1 MKFKSDI
8 EIQAGVE
15 AGGSTG
21 SNGQVLSSTGSGVA
35 WIDQNTISANNA
47 EHVVIYVKNTHTAS
61 IAKGTPVYIT
71 GTVGATDT
79 VQIAPADASDS
90 AKMPAVGL
98 LDETLAVNAFGY
110 VITGGFMDN
119 ITTDP
124 IDGVTPNS
132 NDTVYVKAG
141 GGLTLTKPTGPTG
154 LIQNVAK
161 VGKVSGGNSGS
172 LIVSSILRTN
182 DVPNLT
188 TGKIWVGDGNTT
200 ESTVVHLDETNGRM
214 GIGTDSPSEKLGV
227 ISSDN
232 IGTTKIISAYS
243 LSQSQSTSLG
253 YNSIMGSYS
262 LNVATLTAQPITFS
276 PNSSEAMRI
285 DAYGNVGIG
294 TTDPD
299 SKLHIVNPDGGSYRF
314 GYGGSSDVYF
324 DSDTV
329 YFRTDNGGAN
339 LMTSTVN
346 GLGIG
351 TTEPQTLLHLTHA
364 NPILL
369 LEEID
374 QIADAKRWGIQ
385 SETSILKFRA
395 FNDALTTA
403 VDVMSMTRA
412 GNVGIGTTDPGAK
425 LHVVGTSN
433 FQGNIQVSGG
443 TFVDSTRRNIY
454 LNSFD
459 GGGGNGI
466 FFRDGFTYNASITA
480 EDHNGGSADG
490 ICISGY
496 DGVSFSTGANSKNER
511 MRITSSGNVGIG
523 TTNPNEKL
531 HAAGNI
537 HAYDASGI
545 DAALFASTAAGSTTI
560 AIRSLGIT
568 HFNGGNVGIGTTSPA
583 HKLEV
588 AGVIPKIY
596 INSSNNTGGSIIFD
610 DNLSTGTEIQGTQG
624 NVIFKQSGSEKM
636 RITSDGKVG
645 IGTTSPSAKLEV
657 SSTSGW
663 GLFTERGIKD
673 GSTSTY
679 SHSYG
684 AGNAHILGR
693 AMYFENVAVFST
705 STADATTKEYRFKNS
720 ADKLIVESLVSGGIT
735 DSNILVLSGSNVG
748 IGTTSP
754 EAKLHVVG
762 NVLADAGAS
771 SNYSKILGNAAEVLI
786 GRTTTNGIKLYV
798 GSSNQHQIQ
807 VLGNFP
813 LDYYINGAFHTRF
826 SNDGN
831 VGIGTTS
838 PSEKLNVNGNI
849 LATGTILGSNL
860 SGTNTGDQDL
870 SGYLLLSGGTVT
882 GNLTLSYAYPRI
894 NLYDTNNDSDYSII
908 NNDGSFSIYDVT
920 NNSHILSIASGGNA
934 TFAGSIN
941 TTYVNSGGFTDGY
954 IIWNAAQLNRYGAAI
969 ELQFTPTNA
978 STTVKIG
985 ANGSNP
991 TTFNAYTGEATFT
1004 GNVGIGTTSPGYK
1017 LDVSGGINAGGKVT
1031 YSKSAGS
1038 LSTTG
1043 YAVAGLTTGFNGASA
1058 GFTFTCFGHTGK
1070 YQRIVYSCHNAA
1082 GTWITNKVIDE
1093 GTNDF
1098 DVVASANGSTITFT
1112 FKSTSGTKSYTPR
1125 VTVEASG
1132 AAINST
1138 YA

>member
-1 MKFKSDI
+1 
-8 EIQAGVE
+8 
-15 AGGSTG
+15 
-21 SNGQVLSSTGSGVA
+21 
-35 WIDQNTISANNA
+35 
-47 EHVVIYVKNTHTAS
+47 
-61 IAKGTPVYIT
+61 
-71 GTVGATDT
+71 
-79 VQIAPADASDS
+79 
-90 AKMPAVGL
+90 
-98 LDETLAVNAFGY
+98 
-110 VITGGFMDN
+110 
-119 ITTDP
+119 
-124 IDGVTPNS
+124 
-132 NDTVYVKAG
+132 
-141 GGLTLTKPTGPTG
+141 
-154 LIQNVAK
+154 
-161 VGKVSGGNSGS
+161 
-172 LIVSSILRTN
+172 
-182 DVPNLT
+182 
-188 TGKIWVGDGNTT
+188 
-200 ESTVVHLDETNGRM
+200 
-214 GIGTDSPSEKLGV
+214 
-227 ISSDN
+227 
-232 IGTTKIISAYS
+232 
-243 LSQSQSTSLG
+243 
-253 YNSIMGSYS
+253 MGSYS

-720 ADKLIVESLVSGGIT
+720 ADKLIVESLV
-735 DSNILVLSGSNVG
+735 
-748 IGTTSP
+748 
-754 EAKLHVVG
+754 
-762 NVLADAGAS
+762 
-771 SNYSKILGNAAEVLI
+771 
-786 GRTTTNGIKLYV
+786 
-798 GSSNQHQIQ
+798 
-807 VLGNFP
+807 
-813 LDYYINGAFHTRF
+813 
-826 SNDGN
+826 
-831 VGIGTTS
+831 
-838 PSEKLNVNGNI
+838 
-849 LATGTILGSNL
+849 
-860 SGTNTGDQDL
+860 
-870 SGYLLLSGGTVT
+870 
-882 GNLTLSYAYPRI
+882 
-894 NLYDTNNDSDYSII
+894 
-908 NNDGSFSIYDVT
+908 
-920 NNSHILSIASGGNA
+920 
-934 TFAGSIN
+934 
-941 TTYVNSGGFTDGY
+941 
-954 IIWNAAQLNRYGAAI
+954 
-969 ELQFTPTNA
+969 
-978 STTVKIG
+978 
-985 ANGSNP
+985 
-991 TTFNAYTGEATFT
+991 
-1004 GNVGIGTTSPGYK
+1004 
-1017 LDVSGGINAGGKVT
+1017 
-1031 YSKSAGS
+1031 
-1038 LSTTG
+1038 
-1043 YAVAGLTTGFNGASA
+1043 
-1058 GFTFTCFGHTGK
+1058 
-1070 YQRIVYSCHNAA
+1070 
-1082 GTWITNKVIDE
+1082 
-1093 GTNDF
+1093 
-1098 DVVASANGSTITFT
+1098 
-1112 FKSTSGTKSYTPR
+1112 
-1125 VTVEASG
+1125 
-1132 AAINST
+1132 
-1138 YA
+1138 